1 MEIETLIRMQGES
14 YTKDKHLERD
24 ARFRGRIESCPL
36 WVSCSRPRRNRERR
50 TFVIPSN
57 ETIARFFFPLSERKR
72 YNRSIPPLFSQNF
85 SFFFFSRPYSV
96 AYLSIF
102 DMHYFVL
109 PFLCDYS
116 LLHCCNYDRNSDFAD
131 NNEMPLIF
139 YYSFFNFIP
148 RKNEIDFEEVLFEKV
163 YQCRLKIKVS
173 ENFTDRFTRYFQLLF
188 RFRYSPISSSSSS
201 SSKVEKLVTQ
211 VA

>member
-1 MEIETLIRMQGES
+1 MRAFEVASNRVRCGSVVRDLDEIESGAPS
-14 YTKDKHLERD
+14 SFPPTKQ
-24 ARFRGRIESCPL
+24 SP
-36 WVSCSRPRRNRERR
+36 
-50 TFVIPSN
+50 
-57 ETIARFFFPLSERKR
+57 
-72 YNRSIPPLFSQNF
+72 NF
-85 SFFFFSRPYSV
+85 SSHSRRENDIIDRFLLSSLRIFFFFSRPYSV

-131 NNEMPLIF
+131 NSEMPLIF

>member
-85 SFFFFSRPYSV
+85 SFFFFLGHILSRIY
-96 AYLSIF
+96 
-102 DMHYFVL
+102 
-109 PFLCDYS
+109 
-116 LLHCCNYDRNSDFAD
+116 
-131 NNEMPLIF
+131 
-139 YYSFFNFIP
+139 
-148 RKNEIDFEEVLFEKV
+148 
-163 YQCRLKIKVS
+163 
-173 ENFTDRFTRYFQLLF
+173 
-188 RFRYSPISSSSSS
+188 RYSICTISYCLSCVIIRYSIVAITIEIQISPI
-201 SSKVEKLVTQ
+201 TTRCP
-211 VA
+211 